1 MLPLCAVG
9 FLRHWKVWLRGNHS
23 RDRSNNSQLLTSG
36 EVQNIAI
43 KRQCEPKGDPGAWGT
58 DPLPAAGPCSPVY
71 MKLSSLLC
79 FCECTQHSKPAACM
93 VTPMWDRICRQKLF
107 GVSAVPLTAHFSRGS
122 CTHGQGCCCLEC
134 ERANLTIMKQLRL
147 KTTSKIILFQPPCH
161 AMGRAASHHDQGA
174 QDPIQPGCKHLQGW
188 EPNGQGSFY

>member
-43 KRQCEPKGDPGAWGT
+43 KRQGEPKGDPGAWGT
-58 DPLPAAGPCSPVY
+58 DPLPAAGPCSPAY

-79 FCECTQHSKPAACM
+79 FCECTQHSKPCSLHGYTNVRQDLQTEAFWSQCCAAHS
-93 VTPMWDRICRQKLF
+93 PFLQRQLHSWPRLLLS
-107 GVSAVPLTAHFSRGS
+107 GVWTCQPDNHETA
-122 CTHGQGCCCLEC
+122 
-134 ERANLTIMKQLRL
+134 
-147 KTTSKIILFQPPCH
+147 
-161 AMGRAASHHDQGA
+161 
-174 QDPIQPGCKHLQGW
+174 
-188 EPNGQGSFY
+188 